1 MQINKKGYL
10 GVVSIFTL
18 ILALVLVDLLNMGWL
33 WRVLIVLLLSVGELC
48 LYLPRKIFRS
58 EVDDGLA
65 VVFHLIFLILSWLV
79 FMLVGSELMYKQQNL
94 AGIFYV
100 PSLALVV
107 VVGRVRVLGLFM
119 EAK

>member
-1 MQINKKGYL
+1 MQINNKGYL

-18 ILALVLVDLLNMGWL
+18 ILALALVKILNMDWL
-33 WRVLIVLLLSVGELC
+33 WCVLIVLFLSVGELC

-58 EVDDGLA
+58 EEDDGLA
-65 VVFHLIFLILSWLV
+65 VVFHLTFLILSWLV
-79 FMLVGSELMYKQQNL
+79 FILVGSRLMYEQQNF

-100 PSLALVV
+100 PSLAIVV
-107 VVGRVRVLGLFM
+107 VMGRMRVLGFFM